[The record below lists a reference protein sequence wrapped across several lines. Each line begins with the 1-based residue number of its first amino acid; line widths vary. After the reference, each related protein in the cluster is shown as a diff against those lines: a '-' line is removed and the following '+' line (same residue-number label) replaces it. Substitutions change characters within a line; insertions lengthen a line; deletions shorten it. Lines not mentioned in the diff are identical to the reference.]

1 MLILAIVIILLITGA
16 KFTQTV
22 SIVIVAMNTTI
33 GIIQEINAK
42 KMIDKLS
49 LLSAPTA
56 MVIRDGLEQEI
67 GVADVVI
74 DEILKLSA
82 GKQIIV
88 DAVVR
93 QGSG

>member
-42 KMIDKLS
+42 KD
-49 LLSAPTA
+49 
-56 MVIRDGLEQEI
+56 D
-67 GVADVVI
+67 
-74 DEILKLSA
+74 
-82 GKQIIV
+82 
-88 DAVVR
+88 
-93 QGSG
+93 